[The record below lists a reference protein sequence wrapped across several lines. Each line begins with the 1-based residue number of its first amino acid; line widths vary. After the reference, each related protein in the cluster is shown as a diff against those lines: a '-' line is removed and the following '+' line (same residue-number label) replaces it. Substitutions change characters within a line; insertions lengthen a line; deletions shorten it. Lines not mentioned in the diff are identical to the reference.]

1 MDGVIGL
8 IVLVGLIALTYYLVK
23 NTTVNIRN
31 KKLRSLIVTSVI
43 FLVVML
49 FITCLPMVGGY
60 SYDDFRDVLDVL
72 FDEETAPMLIIT
84 ILGFAI
90 AIVYFA
96 YGAYSIWSQ
105 EKTVEQI
112 KKCENEVL
120 MLQQKIKRKDTI
132 VHFIELL
139 NKCDADTTMIEKEP
153 KVYEITELTQ
163 KMECK
168 KKELLLLKQRLQ
180 Q

>member
-1 MDGVIGL
+1 
-8 IVLVGLIALTYYLVK
+8 
-23 NTTVNIRN
+23 
-31 KKLRSLIVTSVI
+31 
-43 FLVVML
+43 
-49 FITCLPMVGGY
+49 MVGGY

-72 FDEETAPMLIIT
+72 FDEETAPILIII

-139 NKCDADTTMIEKEP
+139 NKCDADTTMIEKE
-153 KVYEITELTQ
+153 
-163 KMECK
+163 MECK